1 MDKITINTLRVYI
14 TIYHTYKSI
23 YNKGHIRINTNDT
36 TLNVV
41 SRNSRV
47 NKITKLHLIHLEF
60 LHCNISHLHPIIV

>member
-14 TIYHTYKSI
+14 TIYHPYKSI

-41 SRNSRV
+41 SRN
-47 NKITKLHLIHLEF
+47 N
-60 LHCNISHLHPIIV
+60 